1 MISVF
6 SAVKL
11 HKNYNFP
18 KNFLVKNDFD
28 LKSFFTRTQF
38 IISFCFNRW
47 GVDSLLRGD
56 RVGILHSRLHLSISC
71 LILSVDSEHVR

>member
-28 LKSFFTRTQF
+28 LKKFFHENSIYHQF
-38 IISFCFNRW
+38 LFQIDGGWIPF
-47 GVDSLLRGD
+47 
-56 RVGILHSRLHLSISC
+56 
-71 LILSVDSEHVR
+71 